1 MLFRS
6 KHSDA
11 SRVSVSV
18 AAYPAFYRLAVHD
31 NGSVPP
37 PASVLDRQGAD
48 SPLASG
54 TARGIGLA
62 TMSDRARALGG
73 MLRVDYDQGFRVFVT
88 VPKEDIP

>member
-1 MLFRS
+1 M
-6 KHSDA
+6 
-11 SRVSVSV
+11 SVSV

-48 SPLASG
+48 SAPASG
-54 TARGIGLA
+54 AACGIGLA

-73 MLRVDYDQGFRVFVT
+73 MLRIDYDQGFKVFVT